1 VTEPLTRQEDIPISD
16 HATTTH
22 QQRLAHGI
30 PTPTLFEWNRPFFAG
45 GIEGR
50 LVLQRCRR
58 CKRLIYYPRILC
70 PFCFSTEYEWET
82 LSGRGTVYSFAI
94 VWRPNHP
101 AFAEQIP
108 IILAVVDLSEGVQM
122 VTTLVGCAQEAVE
135 IGMQV
140 TAVFEKIA
148 DGIAL
153 PKFEP
158 VA

>member
-1 VTEPLTRQEDIPISD
+1 M
-16 HATTTH
+16 
-22 QQRLAHGI
+22 
-30 PTPTLFEWNRPFFAG
+30 
-45 GIEGR
+45 
-50 LVLQRCRR
+50 LQRCRR

-70 PFCFSTEYEWET
+70 PFCLSTEYEWET

-101 AFAEQIP
+101 AFADQVP

-122 VTTLVGCAQEAVE
+122 ITTLVGCAHEAVE

-158 VA
+158 MA